1 MPTLFVTYDARDTAE
16 LDTTDYVELYVSP
29 NHRLLS
35 LFVYD
40 AETTKMR
47 GYNLRLKHSDK
58 LDAFKELLSQKVEAS
73 TGDIIEATDAIIDSD
88 DIKQYVDCIN
98 RIDE

>member
-1 MPTLFVTYDARDTAE
+1 MPTLFVTYDARNTAE

-35 LFVYD
+35 LFIYD
-40 AETTKMR
+40 AETSKMR

-58 LDAFKELLSQKVEAS
+58 LDAFKSLLAQKVEAS
-73 TGDIIEATDAIIDSD
+73 TGNIIDTVAEIMDND

-98 RIDE
+98 CIDE